1 MQLENIRHILEKY
14 VSNFTKIC
22 PMGGEL
28 IHSDMAKL
36 TVAFHNFEKEFKRA
50 YDFFAYRLKVF
61 GFCFSQ
67 NAAVF
72 FGIL

>member
-1 MQLENIRHILEKY
+1 
-14 VSNFTKIC
+14 
-22 PMGGEL
+22 MGGEL